1 MSSEKENTKI
11 NDLIWKTTVVRQ
23 SEKFQRLLS
32 KEGSNASEHFGIEYI
47 TKLSEKVKSLSTLNT
62 KLYLIYLL
70 LIVCL
75 FLSQY
80 SGSGDFNFLGYEI
93 KNLDRHKEFI
103 LFSAALI
110 LPFISLNQAYK
121 AYLDELMKQSLK
133 VYCKDE
139 STYHFYKQAWLYE
152 PGDALFKPK
161 QISDYVYS
169 HTLVTAIEGIFIALL
184 VMLFLSAVT
193 ISFMLQIVV
202 IYDVAMEPSHS
213 GLVNT
218 FVLIFTIASLTFT
231 WILAALRAPLPEKD
245 YSIYT
250 TLEELKNK
258 DKNAYRNVSKS
269 LSKKRERRQFISQL
283 LYFLFCY
290 TIVYSIVLFHITETP
305 ELDAFS
311 WTSFLSGAWLTTF
324 ASLVLVDSLSR
335 FTKWLFFK
343 RKFSTT
349 DKEVNAFMRLNKS
362 LTLFTVVVPFLLSTL
377 FALTKI

>member
-1 MSSEKENTKI
+1 MSNEKEKNKI

-32 KEGSNASEHFGIEYI
+32 QEGGNASEYFGIEYI
-47 TKLSEKVKSLSTLNT
+47 TKLSEKAKSLSTLNT

-80 SGSGDFNFLGYEI
+80 SGSGELNFLGYEI
-93 KNLDRHKEFI
+93 KNLDKHKEFF

-110 LPFISLNQAYK
+110 LPFTSLNQTYR
-121 AYLDELMKQSLK
+121 AYLYELMKQSLK
-133 VYCKDE
+133 AYCKDE
-139 STYHFYKQAWLYE
+139 STYQFYKQAWLYE
-152 PGDALFKPK
+152 PADALFKPK

-169 HTLVTAIEGIFIALL
+169 HKLVTVIEGIFAALL
-184 VMLFLSAVT
+184 VLLFLSAIT

-202 IYDVAMEPSHS
+202 IYDVAIEPSHS

-218 FVLIFTIASLTFT
+218 FVLIFTITSLTFT

-290 TIVYSIVLFHITETP
+290 TIVYSIVLFHIAETP
-305 ELDAFS
+305 ALDAFS
-311 WTSFLSGAWLTTF
+311 WASFLAGAWLTTF
-324 ASLVLVDSLSR
+324 ASLVSVDSLSR
-335 FTKWLFFK
+335 IAKRLFFK
-343 RKFSTT
+343 RKFSTS
-349 DKEVNAFMRLNKS
+349 DKEVKAFMRLNKS

-377 FALTKI
+377 FALIKI